1 MVSLRPLSSLASYLI
16 TSLEES
22 HPTPQEERRITV
34 NPIVTK
40 FASWYERLRNAM
52 EFREDEVILRAT
64 IERILK
70 RRLLLGGNGKTT
82 AKPLVKE
89 LLWARYLPDGDVG
102 ESVVQKIEE
111 IINLHLALRLRI
123 LSKYKFPES
132 TINEWTYDLMSSDIQ
147 YILNPK
153 RSKEL
158 IANFMFHVLKD
169 DIMIEDESVET
180 KNAQVFIAVRK
191 AFARDDLAFLRYHL
205 FCQYFGRLTS
215 KTLDYTAEHFMEG
228 YNEILRQMN
237 YVNRDKVYTYIKRR
251 TAAFFIFEDV
261 LESQKANLKTILEN
275 DDSLRDVVFEAC
287 AKRYKSISSR
297 VRTAIIR
304 SVIFILLTKVA
315 FAFFVEGTY
324 ERIVYGYIIWSSII
338 INISIPPL
346 LMILVSLFIRTPG
359 QDNSE
364 RILSYITRL
373 LHEEDPV
380 LGNKLLIAKPKT
392 DQGYV
397 TAFNILWL
405 LAFILSFGVIDYILT
420 QLHFNFVS
428 QGVFIFFLAIV
439 SFLSYRISLL
449 ANVYRVGE
457 KQGLGTLLVDFLFM
471 PVIRVGRNLTTSIAK
486 INIFLMLF
494 DFLIEA
500 PFKFLFAFFDQWF
513 YFLHA
518 KTEEL
523 E

>member
-1 MVSLRPLSSLASYLI
+1 MVSFRPLSSLAQYLI
-16 TSLEES
+16 GSLEENQQS
-22 HPTPQEERRITV
+22 VEEERRITV

-89 LLWARYLPDGDVG
+89 LLWARYLPEGEVG
-102 ESVVQKIEE
+102 ESVVKRIEE
-111 IINLHLALRLRI
+111 VIDLHLALRLRI
-123 LSKYKFPES
+123 LAKHRFSES
-132 TINEWTYDLMSSDIQ
+132 IINEWTYDLMSSDIQ

-153 RSKEL
+153 RFKEL

-169 DIMIEDESVET
+169 DVLIEDESSET

-215 KTLDYTAEHFMEG
+215 KTLDYTIEHFLEG
-228 YNEILRQMN
+228 YSEILRQMN
-237 YVNRDKVYTYIKRR
+237 HVNRDKVYTYIKRR
-251 TAAFFIFEDV
+251 TAAFFIFEDI
-261 LESQKANLKTILEN
+261 LESQKSNLKTVLEN
-275 DDSLRDVVFEAC
+275 EEVLKEVVFEAC
-287 AKRYKSISSR
+287 EKRYKSISVR

-304 SVIFILLTKVA
+304 SVIFILFTKVA
-315 FAFFVEGTY
+315 FAFLVEGTY
-324 ERIVYGYIIWSSII
+324 ERIIYGHVVWTSII
-338 INISIPPL
+338 LNTSIPPL
-346 LMILVSLFIRTPG
+346 LMIFVSLFIHTPG

-364 RILSYITRL
+364 RIFMYITRL
-373 LHEEDPV
+373 LHDEDPV
-380 LGNKLLIAKPKT
+380 LGNKLLIAKPKA
-392 DQGYV
+392 DKGFV

-405 LAFILSFGVIDYILT
+405 FAFCLSFGAIAFILT
-420 QLHFNFVS
+420 RLHFNLIS
-428 QGVFIFFLAIV
+428 QTIFIFFLAIV
-439 SFLSYRISLL
+439 SFLSYRIALL
-449 ANVYRVGE
+449 AHVYRVGE

-471 PVIRVGRNLTTSIAK
+471 PVIRVGRNLTQSIAK

-494 DFLIEA
+494 DFFIEA